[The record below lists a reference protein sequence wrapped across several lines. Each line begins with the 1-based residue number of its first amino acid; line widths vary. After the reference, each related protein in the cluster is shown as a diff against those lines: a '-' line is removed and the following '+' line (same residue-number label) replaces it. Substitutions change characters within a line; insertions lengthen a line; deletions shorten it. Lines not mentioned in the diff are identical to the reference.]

1 MGLGPSAHDH
11 GAELYNI
18 KLRRVEFVP
27 ISFTLNFA
35 KTFRTSL
42 LHKLDSNTYATK
54 YRLSGD
60 KSAQLVKQAK

>member
-1 MGLGPSAHDH
+1 MGLGPCAHDH

-18 KLRRVEFVP
+18 KLQRVEFKPV
-27 ISFTLNFA
+27 SFTSNFA
-35 KTFRTSL
+35 KTFCTNL